1 MQTDGSPLAG
11 TSRRLMYAG
20 VATLLVLL
28 LLSFRGDAQ
37 SHSHSGL
44 HAAGLQRIHQAT
56 TPDAYGCVKARIKKQ
71 LRRLAQL

>member
-11 TSRRLMYAG
+11 ASRRLMYAG

-44 HAAGLQRIHQAT
+44 HAAGLQRAHQAV
-56 TPDAYGCVKARIKKQ
+56 TPDAYGCVKSRIKKQ